1 MMDFV
6 IVLLLIVL
14 LMLFGLN
21 NGALFEGGLVGN
33 GSFKY
38 QTSALIV
45 GGGLLL
51 GALLEG
57 TKTSNFALS
66 LGGYLSGYVA
76 IIIILIQ
83 LALFFAFSY
92 IKLPLSITQ
101 ALIGAWVGA
110 LIFLRPGF
118 NASPIYNLVFWW
130 TVSPVIAI
138 LVSAILFQFLKRIT
152 SKWRLAKISYFN
164 RFLLLIIVFYT
175 SFVLGANNIGFIKG
189 AFGIPIW
196 LLVVI
201 SVAATVGAV
210 FMSSGFTKSIGE
222 DFIVL
227 GPLGIISA
235 LLGGATVLL
244 MLTLM
249 GYPASLTT
257 TTLGGMIGVG
267 LASRPSRFK
276 TSYLVMITASWVLA
290 GFLGFAISGLVFK
303 LL

>member
-1 MMDFV
+1 MIDV
-6 IVLLLIVL
+6 VLVVLLIALM
-14 LMLFGLN
+14 MLFGLN

-38 QTSALIV
+38 QISALVV

-57 TKTSNFALS
+57 TMTSNFALS
-66 LGGYLSGYVA
+66 LGGHISGYIA

-83 LALFFAFSY
+83 IALFFAFSY
-92 IKLPLSITQ
+92 VKLPLSITQ
-101 ALIGAWVGA
+101 SLIGAWVGA

-130 TVSPVIAI
+130 AASPVIAI
-138 LVSAILFQFLKRIT
+138 LVSAIIFQGLKRVT
-152 SKWRLAKISYFN
+152 STWRLGTISYFN
-164 RFLLLIIVFYT
+164 RFLLLIMVFYT

-189 AFGIPIW
+189 AFEIPIW

-201 SVAATVGAV
+201 AIAATVGAV

-244 MLTLM
+244 ALTLM

-276 TSYLVMITASWVLA
+276 TSYLIMVTTSWVLA
-290 GFLGFAISGLVFK
+290 GFLGFTISGLVFK